1 MSSVLVAEGLFVSW
15 QPGDWVLRD
24 INFSL
29 AAGEVVGI
37 IGSSGCGKS
46 TLCLALAGIIPRQS
60 PGQVEGKIFL
70 EGRDLAQFSLPQI
83 ASCLGIVFQDPETQ
97 LFLPR
102 VRNELAFGPENLCL
116 PREEIAARIQRI
128 AEEMGCRELLAA
140 NPNELSGGQ
149 QQLIALAAVLALE
162 PKVLILDEVTAQ
174 LDPRTCQ
181 RLQAIVLDL
190 RQRGMAVLMAEHNL
204 QMLACADRILVL
216 REGRMEEAAASDLDG
231 EEGLSRVYGGGRV

>member
-46 TLCLALAGIIPRQS
+46 TLCLALAGIIPRQL
-60 PGQVEGKIFL
+60 PGQVEGKISL

-83 ASCLGIVFQDPETQ
+83 AGCLGIVFQDPETQ

>member
-1 MSSVLVAEGLFVSW
+1 M
-15 QPGDWVLRD
+15 
-24 INFSL
+24 
-29 AAGEVVGI
+29 
-37 IGSSGCGKS
+37 
-46 TLCLALAGIIPRQS
+46 
-60 PGQVEGKIFL
+60 
-70 EGRDLAQFSLPQI
+70 
-83 ASCLGIVFQDPETQ
+83 
-97 LFLPR
+97 PR

-190 RQRGMAVLMAEHNL
+190 RQRGVAVLMAEHNL